1 MTPNEAHLAIHKHLA
16 QAIQYLAGQE
26 DEEAGDDFA
35 TLILTDHL
43 DILVTR
49 ANDDGSFAATVKL
62 ISPKGGISSL
72 HLGNP
77 KINTTQGSE

>member
-16 QAIQYLAGQE
+16 KAIQEIAGE
-26 DEEAGDDFA
+26 DDEQAGDDFA

-43 DILVTR
+43 DILVSQ
-49 ANDDGSFAATVKL
+49 ANDDGSFTANIKL
-62 ISPKGGISSL
+62 ISPKVGISSL

>member
-26 DEEAGDDFA
+26 DEQAGDDFA

-43 DILVTR
+43 DILVTET
-49 ANDDGSFAATVKL
+49 NDDGSFTATVKL

-72 HLGNP
+72 HLENP